1 VDVDHHPRG
10 GRALFR
16 IFLRKKLHSGRKTK
30 KRKLLG
36 RASTSKNRRLYERY
50 QVDQQH
56 LTVMNDQD
64 ILVIRDISAQ
74 GFCSDVSRRAYDRF
88 ELNDIYAA
96 RMRYHGDVQDIQ
108 VKVAWKKQQQVGFEL
123 HKPDS
128 RMLAFFRSLL
138 RPIEL
143 ANSLSPVD
151 AAFMRDQHA
160 GLVWFHGEDAD
171 LHIWLS
177 EEEGVSAWQLIA
189 DNHIIEWSSVHGIK
203 TGGIKHNNRTELGI
217 LEPGEAFKV
226 MDQEPMPERVRLA
239 VDVIA
244 ALPFPER
251 SDLAKTLDELAG

>member
-1 VDVDHHPRG
+1 M
-10 GRALFR
+10 FR

-30 KRKLLG
+30 KRKLLSRG
-36 RASTSKNRRLYERY
+36 VSSKNRRLFARY

-64 ILVIRDISAQ
+64 ILVIRDISAK
-74 GFCSDVSRRAYDRF
+74 GFCSDVSLRAYERF
-88 ELNDIYAA
+88 EMNDVYAA

-108 VKVAWKKQQQVGFEL
+108 VKVAWKRQQQVGFEL
-123 HKPDS
+123 YKPDEK
-128 RMLAFFRSLL
+128 MLNFFRSLL

-143 ANSLSPVD
+143 ANSLSQVD
-151 AAFMRDQHA
+151 AAFMRDLHA

-177 EEEGVSAWQLIA
+177 DEEGLSAWQLIA
-189 DNHIIEWSSVHGIK
+189 DNHIVEWSSVHGLK
-203 TGGIKHNNRTELGI
+203 TGCIKHNNRTELGI

-226 MDQEPMPERVRLA
+226 MDPEADAQRVRLA
-239 VDVIA
+239 LDVMI

-251 SDLAKTLDELAG
+251 SDLVKTLDERAG